1 MEYTEIDIGQVP
13 VEDYQLDGLIDVEDF
28 SVQDTSPDQMFSVNL
43 SILPLQEEKG
53 FEYPAVLLS
62 GVMFPDVLN
71 ILKTISRGDSFRAMP
86 LWIETPNGS
95 GYSNVGSIQLDST
108 FLLTARYL
116 RLGVTLYAS
125 DDDIVA
131 IDCNDS
137 ATVAK
142 YV

>member
-1 MEYTEIDIGQVP
+1 MDY
-13 VEDYQLDGLIDVEDF
+13 VEDSQSQVEDFQLDGFVDVEDF
-28 SVQDTSPDQMFSVNL
+28 GVQNTSADQMFTVDL

-71 ILKTISRGDSFRAMP
+71 ILKTISRGDSFRAVP

-108 FLLTARYL
+108 FLLTTRYL
-116 RLGVTLYAS
+116 GLGVTLYAS

-131 IDCNDS
+131 IDCGDP